1 MTNKEERSPRGRHGG
16 RGRDHV
22 DMVAMA
28 LADGALSLP
37 EIEDN
42 FLAFLRR
49 FGFFAEYRYH
59 REEDLD
65 RLKAELEHD
74 LRVMIELGWVEAH
87 DGRYR
92 LTPLGQEQAAL
103 RLERLRRVGSGV
115 RRLLHPEGVTR
126 VAVGTHLLL
135 AALKLP
141 AGLLSGSAG
150 LINDAADTLLDGLSS
165 LLVYLGI
172 RLNRVR
178 AVNGLL
184 VLLMLGTGGLALV
197 EALRRVLGRIEP
209 KVDLFAFV
217 AILTSGLVC
226 SGLGAYQRYVGLRSG
241 NLTLITQSIDSR
253 NHVIIAL
260 GVTAGLSA
268 SLLGVEVV
276 DGLIGVAVALLIL
289 RSGFEVALDL
299 VRTLR
304 GEQVDLSRYR
314 PALAERLDEL
324 RLAQFRDWTLF
335 LIYGGKA
342 STRSELVK
350 VARKAQDFDRYPV
363 LREIGLGGRQ
373 PAEGMIAE
381 ALAELVLRDWIQGD
395 ERLQVTRAGR
405 AHLEE
410 SMRRPR
416 RAMRPHAPA
425 IDPGKGE

>member
-1 MTNKEERSPRGRHGG
+1 
-16 RGRDHV
+16 
-22 DMVAMA
+22 
-28 LADGALSLP
+28 
-37 EIEDN
+37 
-42 FLAFLRR
+42 
-49 FGFFAEYRYH
+49 
-59 REEDLD
+59 
-65 RLKAELEHD
+65 
-74 LRVMIELGWVEAH
+74 
-87 DGRYR
+87 
-92 LTPLGQEQAAL
+92 
-103 RLERLRRVGSGV
+103 
-115 RRLLHPEGVTR
+115 
-126 VAVGTHLLL
+126 
-135 AALKLP
+135 
-141 AGLLSGSAG
+141 
-150 LINDAADTLLDGLSS
+150 
-165 LLVYLGI
+165 
-172 RLNRVR
+172 
-178 AVNGLL
+178 
-184 VLLMLGTGGLALV
+184 
-197 EALRRVLGRIEP
+197 LGRIEP

-226 SGLGAYQRYVGLRSG
+226 AGLGAYQRYVGLRSG

-289 RSGFEVALDL
+289 RSGFDVALDL

-314 PALAERLDEL
+314 PGFADRLDVL
-324 RLAQFRDWTLF
+324 RQAQLRDWMLF
-335 LIYGGKA
+335 LVHAGKA
-342 STRSELVK
+342 SSRSDLVK
-350 VARKAQDFDRYPV
+350 VAQKAHEFDRYPV

-405 AHLEE
+405 AHLQE